1 MSSGVRLGL
10 ALLWLALL
18 VVAGLFVARHLQLSG
33 DLRAFMPEPDTAE
46 QRLLIDELGDGPGS
60 RLLLLAI
67 SGADQETLAGQSRAL
82 QAALAA
88 DPRIELVA
96 NGGEAEAGLE
106 AIPERLRPYRYL
118 LSPAMDARTLDEAT
132 LRDALQDRLQDLGSP
147 AGDLVEPLLPA
158 DPTLEIVTLAEA
170 WEPAGAPQRIDG
182 VWFDRAGSDA
192 LLLVRTRDAGF
203 DPTAQ
208 AGVVGAI
215 QAAFDAVSA
224 DSGSALVM
232 TGPGAFS
239 VEIGGRTAGEAA
251 RIGVIGSIGLVLLYW
266 LAYRSGRLLLA
277 GVLPLASAGLAG
289 VAAVTALYG
298 GMHGI
303 TLAFGFTLIG
313 VAQDYPVHLFSH
325 LRPGEPPRAT
335 VRALWRTLL
344 TGVVSTCI
352 AYLTF
357 FFSGVDGLRQLAVFT
372 ITGLFTA
379 ALATR
384 FLLPPLLE
392 APARDPADA
401 GWVRALSRWIDA
413 VPRPRPA
420 AGAALMAVLAVAAV
434 AVAVLMPGPFWENDL
449 SRLTPVPEQGL
460 AEDGRLRGEL
470 GAPDVRYLLAVEGAD
485 QEQALQAAERL
496 LPALERLVEQGAISG
511 YETAA
516 RYVPSAATQRARQA
530 RLPEPGA
537 LRAALD
543 AAVADSPFRAGV
555 FAPFLADVEAARTAP
570 PLQPADLAGTPLEAV
585 VSGMMVQGEG
595 GRVTALATLG
605 GLEDADAVAAAIGPA
620 GARLLDLKE
629 TSESLVQAWRGQV
642 LAALALAALLLA
654 ATVWIALRA
663 PHRVVRV
670 LVPMAF
676 TLALTLALLRG
687 FGVELT
693 LFHLVSL
700 VLGAGLGLDYALFFE
715 RTGHDR
721 REQLRTL
728 HAIVV
733 CGAMTALVFGL
744 LALSSIP
751 VLRAIGLT
759 VTIGVAGNFA
769 LALLVAR
776 RPAQPDNDAGPPST
790 ATAPWRQV

>member
-1 MSSGVRLGL
+1 MSPRTRL
-10 ALLWLALL
+10 AFVLLWLGLL
-18 VVAGLFVARHLQLSG
+18 VVAALFVSRHLHLSG
-33 DLRAFMPEPDTAE
+33 DLRAFMPAPETPE

-60 RLLLLAI
+60 RLLLMAI
-67 SGADQETLAGQSRAL
+67 SGADRETLAAQSRAL
-82 QAALAA
+82 RAALA
-88 DPRIELVA
+88 DDERIELVA
-96 NGGEAEAGLE
+96 NGSEAEAGLE

-118 LSPAMDARTLDEAT
+118 LSPGLDQRPLGEDVLREAI
-132 LRDALQDRLQDLGSP
+132 QDRLQDLGSP
-147 AGDLVEPLLPA
+147 AGGLVEPLLPS
-158 DPTLEIVTLAEA
+158 DPTLEILTLAQA
-170 WEPAGAPQRIDG
+170 WEPASAPQRIDG
-182 VWFDRAGSDA
+182 VWFDRAGDQA

-203 DPTAQ
+203 DPAAQ

-215 QAAFDAVSA
+215 EAAFAEA
-224 DSGSALVM
+224 AGDSGTGLLM

-239 VEIGGRTAGEAA
+239 VEIGGRTAREAA
-251 RIGVIGSIGLVLLYW
+251 RIGVIGTLGLVLLYW

-277 GVLPLASAGLAG
+277 GVLPLASAALAG
-289 VAAVTALYG
+289 IAAVTALYG

-325 LRPGEPPRAT
+325 LRAGEPPPAT
-335 VRALWRTLL
+335 ARALWRTLL

-372 ITGLFTA
+372 VVGLLVA

-384 FLLPPLLE
+384 FLLPPLL
-392 APARDPADA
+392 DPRPGDAAD
-401 GWVRALSRWIDA
+401 GRRVRALAAAIDA
-413 VPRPRPA
+413 IPRPGRR
-420 AGAALMAVLAVAAV
+420 AGTALMVLLAGAAV
-434 AVAVLMPGPFWENDL
+434 AVAMLAPGPFWENDL
-449 SRLTPVPEQGL
+449 SRLTPVPEAAL

-470 GAPDVRYLLAVEGAD
+470 GAPDVRYLLAVQGAD
-485 QEQALQAAERL
+485 VEAALQASERL
-496 LPALERLVEQGAISG
+496 LPSLDALVEAGAISG
-511 YETAA
+511 YEIAA
-516 RYVPSAATQRARQA
+516 RYLPSAATQRARQA
-530 RLPEPGA
+530 RLPAPEA

-555 FAPFLADVEAARTAP
+555 FAPFLADVQAARQAS
-570 PLQPADLAGTPLEAV
+570 PLRPADLAGTPLDAV
-585 VSGMMVQGEG
+585 VPGLLVEDGQ

-605 GLEDADAVAAAIGPA
+605 GLEDPAAVAAVADGA

-642 LAALALAALLLA
+642 LAALALAALLLV

-663 PHRVVRV
+663 PHRVARV
-670 LVPMAF
+670 VVPMAF
-676 TLALTLALLRG
+676 TVVLTLAILRG

-715 RTGHDR
+715 RTGSDR

-733 CGAMTALVFGL
+733 CGSMTALVFGL
-744 LALSSIP
+744 LAVSSIP

-759 VTIGVAGNFA
+759 ATIGVVGNFV

-776 RPAQPDNDAGPPST
+776 RRADPAQGAG
-790 ATAPWRQV
+790 A

>member
-1 MSSGVRLGL
+1 MSSRARLGL

-18 VVAGLFVARHLQLSG
+18 VVAGLLVARHLQLSG
-33 DLRAFMPEPDTAE
+33 DLRAFMPEPDTPG

-67 SGADQETLAGQSRAL
+67 SGADQDVLAGQSRAL
-82 QAALAA
+82 RDALAA
-88 DPRIELVA
+88 DASIDLVA

-106 AIPERLRPYRYL
+106 AIPEHLRPYRYL
-118 LSPAMDARTLDEAT
+118 LSPAMDGRTFDEVT
-132 LRDALQDRLQDLGSP
+132 LRDALADRLQDLGSP
-147 AGDLVEPLLPA
+147 AGHLIEPLLPA
-158 DPTLEIVTLAEA
+158 DPTLEVVALAEA

-182 VWFDRAGSDA
+182 VWFDRDGSDA

-203 DPTAQ
+203 DPSAQ
-208 AGVVGAI
+208 AGVVAAI
-215 QAAFDAVSA
+215 QGAFDEISA
-224 DSGSALVM
+224 GSGSTLVM
-232 TGPGAFS
+232 TGPGVFS
-239 VEIGGRTAGEAA
+239 VEIGGRTAREAA
-251 RIGVIGSIGLVLLYW
+251 RIGVIGTVGLVLLYW

-289 VAAVTALYG
+289 VAAVTAMYG

-313 VAQDYPVHLFSH
+313 VAQDYPVHVFSH
-325 LRPGEPPRAT
+325 LRPGEAPGHTAR
-335 VRALWRTLL
+335 VLWRTLL

-372 ITGLFTA
+372 ITGLLTA

-384 FLLPPLLE
+384 FLLPPLLD
-392 APARDPADA
+392 PPVRDPADS
-401 GWVRALSRWIDA
+401 GWVRTLSRWIDA
-413 VPRPRPA
+413 IPRPGPA
-420 AGAALMAVLAVAAV
+420 AGTALMAVLALAAAAV
-434 AVAVLMPGPFWENDL
+434 AALAPGPFWENDL
-449 SRLTPVPEQGL
+449 SRLTPVPEAAL
-460 AEDGRLRGEL
+460 AEDGRLRSEL

-485 QEQALQAAERL
+485 LEQALQASEQL
-496 LPALERLVEQGAISG
+496 LPVLEELVASGAISS
-511 YETAA
+511 YETPA

-530 RLPEPGA
+530 RLPEPAA
-537 LRAALD
+537 LRAALE
-543 AAVADSPFRAGV
+543 AAAADSPFRAGV

-570 PLQPADLAGTPLEAV
+570 PLRPQDLAGTPLEAA
-585 VSGMMVQGEG
+585 VSGMLVEGEG

-605 GLEDADAVAAAIGPA
+605 GLGDADAVAAAIAPS

-642 LAALALAALLLA
+642 LAALAVAALLLA
-654 ATVWIALRA
+654 ATVWLALRA
-663 PHRVVRV
+663 PRRVARV
-670 LVPMAF
+670 LLPM
-676 TLALTLALLRG
+676 ALTLVLTLAILRG
-687 FGVELT
+687 AGVELN

-715 RTGHDR
+715 RTGNDG

-733 CGAMTALVFGL
+733 CGSMTALVFGL

-751 VLRAIGLT
+751 VLRAIGAT
-759 VTIGVAGNFA
+759 VTIGVAGNFI

-776 RPAQPDNDAGPPST
+776 RHVPATGGA
-790 ATAPWRQV
+790 V

>member
-1 MSSGVRLGL
+1 MSSRARLGL

-18 VVAGLFVARHLQLSG
+18 VVAGLLVARHLQLSG

-67 SGADQETLAGQSRAL
+67 SGAEQEVLAGQSRAL
-82 QAALAA
+82 QAALAEDA
-88 DPRIELVA
+88 RIDLVT

-118 LSPAMDARTLDEAT
+118 LSPAMDERTLDEAT
-132 LRDALQDRLQDLGSP
+132 LREALADRLQDLGSP
-147 AGDLVEPLLPA
+147 AGHLVEPLLPA

-182 VWFDRAGSDA
+182 VWFDRAGREA

-203 DPTAQ
+203 DPAAQ

-215 QAAFDAVSA
+215 RAAFDEISA
-224 DSGSALVM
+224 GSGSALAM
-232 TGPGAFS
+232 TGPGVFS
-239 VEIGGRTAGEAA
+239 AEISGRTAREAA
-251 RIGVIGSIGLVLLYW
+251 RIGIIGTVGLVLLYW

-325 LRPGEPPRAT
+325 LRPGEAPRQT
-335 VRALWRTLL
+335 VQALWRTLL

-372 ITGLFTA
+372 ITGLLTA
-379 ALATR
+379 ALTTR
-384 FLLPPLLE
+384 FLLPPLL
-392 APARDPADA
+392 DPRTHDAADS
-401 GWVRALSRWIDA
+401 GWVRRLSGWIDA
-413 VPRPRPA
+413 VPRPRAAVGATLMALLA
-420 AGAALMAVLAVAAV
+420 AGALLVAAL
-434 AVAVLMPGPFWENDL
+434 APGPFWENDL
-449 SRLTPVPEQGL
+449 SRLTPVSEADL
-460 AEDGRLRGEL
+460 AEDGRLRTEL
-470 GAPDVRYLLAVEGAD
+470 GAPDVRYLLAVGGAD
-485 QEQALQAAERL
+485 LEQALQASERL
-496 LPALERLVEQGAISG
+496 LPTLDRLVEEGTISS
-511 YETAA
+511 YEAAA
-516 RYVPSAATQRARQA
+516 RYVPSAATQRARQQ
-530 RLPEPGA
+530 RLPTPDA
-537 LRAALD
+537 LRAALE
-543 AAVADSPFRAGV
+543 AAAADSPFRAGV
-555 FAPFLADVEAARTAP
+555 FAPFLADVEAARMAP
-570 PLQPADLAGTPLEAV
+570 PLRPADLAGTPLEAV
-585 VSGMMVQGEG
+585 VSGMLVEGEE

-605 GLEDADAVAAAIGPA
+605 GLEDADAVAAAIAPS
-620 GARLLDLKE
+620 GARLLDLKA

-642 LAALALAALLLA
+642 LAALAVAALLLA
-654 ATVWIALRA
+654 GTVWLALRA
-663 PHRVVRV
+663 PRRVARV

-676 TLALTLALLRG
+676 TLLLTLALLRG
-687 FGVELT
+687 FGVELN

-715 RTGHDR
+715 RTGSDR

-751 VLRAIGLT
+751 VLRAIGTT
-759 VTIGVAGNFA
+759 VTIGVAGNFV

-776 RPAQPDNDAGPPST
+776 RRVAPAGA
-790 ATAPWRQV
+790 AA